1 MSKSAI
7 YTANTSANT
16 ITLSAQQPT
25 AIIPLGTTIRR
36 FGCNTRLSGTG
47 ILIEGEGYYDVDASV
62 TMTAVSAGNYTVK
75 LFKDGVEVVGA
86 NQTVTA
92 AASSV
97 ISFNIP
103 ALVRLSCCNSAS
115 TLTLQLSTTATL
127 PVTVTVN
134 NVGVVVEK
142 I

>member
-16 ITLSAQQPT
+16 ITLSATQPIAT
-25 AIIPLGTTIRR
+25 IPLGTTVRR